1 MREITRIGRAHLA
14 QHGAAALSLRAVAKD
29 LGVVSS
35 AVYRYVRS
43 RDELLTMLVVDAY
56 NELADAVDVA
66 LTVVADEDHAGQFRA
81 IGWAVRGWALGEPAS
96 YALLFGSPVPDYHAP
111 AEQTTGP
118 GTRVIVALIR
128 LYQRAYDAGAL
139 RPALD
144 VPVGGALHADFDTI
158 RRDFHLTTPD
168 AVMARGVLAWS
179 SLFGAVS
186 FEVFDQYGPGTFRD
200 VQALFAHHLAVLVA
214 MLGFAPTGS
223 HRPAP

>member
-111 AEQTTGP
+111 AEQATGP
-118 GTRVIVALIR
+118 GIRVIVALIR

-139 RPALD
+139 RPGLD
-144 VPVGGALHADFDTI
+144 VAVDGALHADFDTI
-158 RRDFHLTTPD
+158 RRDFQLTTPD
-168 AVMARGVLAWS
+168 EVMARGVLAWS

-186 FEVFDQYGPGTFRD
+186 FEVFDQYGPGTFSD
-200 VQALFAHHLAVLVA
+200 VQSLFAHHLAVLVG

-223 HRPAP
+223 HRPSP